1 MTKKREIKFKSNFLV
16 DKYKKKIN
24 NKFLLVFT
32 IIYKNKEK
40 TINEEKLI
48 YDTLGMMSQ
57 LGGVLSLFLGFSFYS
72 LVCDL
77 FDFIAKKNI
86 IYCKAYSN

>member
-16 DKYKKKIN
+16 DKYQKKIA
-24 NKFLLVFT
+24 NKYHLVFT
-32 IIYKNKEK
+32 MMYKNTEK
-40 TINEEKLI
+40 TIHEEKLI

-72 LVCDL
+72 LICDL
-77 FDFIAKKNI
+77 FDFIAKKP
-86 IYCKAYSN
+86 